1 MKKYI
6 TFFIIAGLLACDD
19 SDNIYLNGITVT
31 EVFSDYPDIPDEHG
45 KYVNYFGAHV
55 KNSSPKQIKGY
66 IRFTVNEYGTV
77 NSYQHIVK
85 PNNESQTY
93 FEASLETDKAIN
105 GSYLVGVEFVGVKN

>member
-1 MKKYI
+1 MRKYI
-6 TFFIIAGLLACDD
+6 LLFFIAGLLACDD
-19 SDNIYLNGITVT
+19 TDDIYLNGITLT

-55 KNSSPKQIKGY
+55 KNSSPKQINGY
-66 IRFTVNEYGTV
+66 IRFTVIEYGTV